1 MRQLPAHCVSFGLT
15 SANMACER
23 GGSMFSKPFFLSN
36 KDSRSLS
43 RHLKDVQK
51 HLNNGDLHTAQ
62 RHLGAILNQIFHLEY
77 PTPEEKL
84 QQLKKKQIAKAW
96 LQND

>member
-1 MRQLPAHCVSFGLT
+1 M
-15 SANMACER
+15 
-23 GGSMFSKPFFLSN
+23 
-36 KDSRSLS
+36 
-43 RHLKDVQK
+43 QK

-62 RHLGAILNQIFHLEY
+62 RHLGAILNEIFNLEY